1 MNINIHGGD
10 IYSRHVEHDFSANIN
25 PLGIPG
31 EVISEIS
38 ESLWHC
44 ENYPDPCCREL
55 VRAISEREWFPSSR
69 IVCGNG
75 AADLIYRI
83 ISAFSPRNALIC
95 APSFSEYEK
104 ALSEHGCVVRKHYLK
119 RTDGFRL
126 TADFLE
132 DITADIDMI
141 FLCTPN
147 NPTGLT
153 ISPDLLGS
161 ITCRCRETG
170 AFLVVDECFL
180 DFVDGGRE
188 LSCRQFMNENTAIL
202 KAFTK
207 IYAMPGIRLGYALFG
222 SDSAASA
229 AAGTGQA
236 WSVSVPAQ
244 AAGLAALRLSGFI
257 EKTVE
262 AIGGERIFLSQ
273 GLKSLGLEV
282 VPSEANF
289 ILFRCDI
296 PLDKMLL
303 ERGIKIRNCENYD
316 GLGSG
321 WFRIAVRLRTENELL
336 LSAVREALNG

>member
-1 MNINIHGGD
+1 
-10 IYSRHVEHDFSANIN
+10 
-25 PLGIPG
+25 
-31 EVISEIS
+31 
-38 ESLWHC
+38 
-44 ENYPDPCCREL
+44 
-55 VRAISEREWFPSSR
+55 
-69 IVCGNG
+69 
-75 AADLIYRI
+75 
-83 ISAFSPRNALIC
+83 
-95 APSFSEYEK
+95 
-104 ALSEHGCVVRKHYLK
+104 
-119 RTDGFRL
+119 
-126 TADFLE
+126 
-132 DITADIDMI
+132 
-141 FLCTPN
+141 
-147 NPTGLT
+147 
-153 ISPDLLGS
+153 
-161 ITCRCRETG
+161 
-170 AFLVVDECFL
+170 
-180 DFVDGGRE
+180 
-188 LSCRQFMNENTAIL
+188 MNENTAIL